1 MISPLSFF
9 GLHYISQI
17 IVIQLI
23 GYYPALSGILFVL
36 RWHKLLNPIAMD
48 GWDAAIVMIISG
60 FVLYLFA
67 RMVNCFIKR
76 VNEGNKERI
85 KR

>member
-1 MISPLSFF
+1 MISLLSFWS
-9 GLHYISQI
+9 LHDISQST
-17 IVIQLI
+17 VIQLI
-23 GYYPALSGILFVL
+23 DYYSALFGILFVL
-36 RWHKLLNPIAMD
+36 RWHKLLNPIAMN
-48 GWDAAIVMIISG
+48 GWDVAIVMIISG